1 MQMKIKNLSELKNI
15 ISKLKKEGKKI
26 VFTNGCFDILHIGHI
41 RCLKEAK
48 KHGDILVV
56 GLNSDSSVR
65 RLKGENRPYIE
76 EKERAEIISSLEMVD
91 YVIIFD
97 EDTPLKIIKELKPD
111 VIVKGG
117 DYKEKDVVGGDFV
130 KRYGGKVVIAPLV
143 KGRSTSLLVEK
154 IKKNG

>member
-1 MQMKIKNLSELKNI
+1 MKIKNLSELKNI

-56 GLNSDSSVR
+56 GVNSDSSVR

>member
-1 MQMKIKNLSELKNI
+1 MKIKNLSELKNI